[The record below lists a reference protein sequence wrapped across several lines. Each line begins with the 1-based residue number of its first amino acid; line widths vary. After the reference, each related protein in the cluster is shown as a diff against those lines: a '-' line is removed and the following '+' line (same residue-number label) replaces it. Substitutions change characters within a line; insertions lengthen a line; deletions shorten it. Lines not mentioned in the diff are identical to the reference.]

1 MTGYNKI
8 VAQNFGGP
16 EVLNVVHVDELP
28 EPGDGEVRVRV
39 EAAGVGYT
47 DTIVRRGRYV
57 LYKGGLPV
65 TPGYDMVG
73 VVDKLGAGVTG
84 FSVGDRVAD
93 MPVAGAYSQY
103 MIRPAHDLI
112 PVPAGVDP
120 VAAVDV
126 PLMWMTAWQMLTRS
140 VTLQPGATILVV
152 GASGAVGRALVLLG
166 RHLGL
171 RVIGTCSAGNLA
183 LVEALGATAID
194 HRRADLA
201 AAIRT
206 ASDGNGVAA
215 AFDAIGGASWQTS
228 WKVLAKGGKLVGYGM
243 QDFIESGAPGSE
255 AGKSLALFNETWNAE
270 GASDGSQRSTTFY
283 DINVRRLSHHDEYR
297 MDAEQVLQLI
307 AAGKVVPPAA
317 EILALDQA
325 AEAHRRVAKGGLQQ
339 RLVICP

>member
-8 VAQNFGGP
+8 AAQTFGGP
-16 EVLNVVHVDELP
+16 EVLEVVHVDDLP
-28 EPGDGEVRVRV
+28 EPGEGEVRIRV

-65 TPGYDMVG
+65 TPGYDVVG
-73 VVDKLGAGVTG
+73 VIDKLGAGVTA
-84 FSVGDRVAD
+84 FQVGDRVAD
-93 MPVAGAYSQY
+93 MPVAGAYSQF
-103 MIRPAHDLI
+103 MLRPARDLI

-120 VAAVDV
+120 VAAVEV

-140 VTLQPGATILVV
+140 VSLQPGATILVV

-171 RVIGTCSAGNLA
+171 RVIGSCSAGNLA

-201 AAIRT
+201 ETVRAANG
-206 ASDGNGVAA
+206 GNGVAA
-215 AFDAIGGASWQTS
+215 AFDAVGGHSWQIS
-228 WKVLAKGGKLVGYGM
+228 WDVLAAGGKLVGYGM

-255 AGKSLALFNETWNAE
+255 AGKALTQFNQTWNAE
-270 GASDGSQRSTTFY
+270 GAADGSNRSTTFY
-283 DINVRRLSHHDEYR
+283 DINVRRQSHPEEYR
-297 MDAEQVLQLI
+297 ADAEQVLQLI

-317 EILALDQA
+317 EILSLDQA
-325 AEAHRRVAKGGLQQ
+325 AEAHRRVAAGGLQK